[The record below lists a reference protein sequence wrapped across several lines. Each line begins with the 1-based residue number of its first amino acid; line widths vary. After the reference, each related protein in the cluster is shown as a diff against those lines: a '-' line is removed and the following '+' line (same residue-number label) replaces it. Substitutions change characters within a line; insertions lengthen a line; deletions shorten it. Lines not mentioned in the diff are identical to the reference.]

1 MDKMDEPLLLVGAKG
16 MLGTELEKILV
27 ESDASTVAMDVDE
40 MDVTSWD
47 SVVSAFDRH
56 KPGIVINASGFTDV
70 DGCESHIEDA
80 YRVNAL
86 GPENL
91 AKAAQRFGSLLV
103 HVGTDYVFDGSKDI
117 PYKED
122 DPINPLGVY
131 GKSKADGEIR
141 VREILPHNHCIVRTQ
156 WLYGVHGKNF
166 VETIIRLAEKNEV
179 LRVVNDQVG
188 SPTYAPDLAAALV
201 KLVAMRGTGTFHVT
215 NSGHASWCEFARR
228 IVEQSSAGKVRV
240 EPMSSKELQR
250 PAPRPL
256 YSVLDNSKYK
266 EFCGSALRRWE
277 EALDDYLSER
287 LKRQ

>member
-1 MDKMDEPLLLVGAKG
+1 MDKMDETLLLVGSKG

-27 ESDASTVAMDVDE
+27 ECAASTVAVDLDQI
-40 MDVTSWD
+40 DVTSWD
-47 SVVSAFDRH
+47 SVVNTFDRH
-56 KPGIVINASGFTDV
+56 RPGIVINASGFTDV
-70 DGCESHIEDA
+70 DGCESHVDAA

-91 AKAAQRFGSLLV
+91 AKAARDFGSLLV
-103 HVGTDYVFDGSKDI
+103 HVSTDYVFDGSKGI
-117 PYKED
+117 PYKEE

-141 VREILPHNHCIVRTQ
+141 VREMLPKNHCIVRTQ

-166 VETIIRLAEKNEV
+166 VDTIIRLAEKNEGA
-179 LRVVNDQVG
+179 QG
-188 SPTYAPDLAAALV
+188 SRRSGRFPTYAGRSCRALV
-201 KLVAMRGTGTFHVT
+201 KLAAMRGKGTFHVT

-228 IVEQSSAGKVRV
+228 IVERSSGGKVRV
-240 EPMSSKELQR
+240 EPMSSRELQR

-266 EFCGSALRRWE
+266 EFCGST
-277 EALDDYLSER
+277 
-287 LKRQ
+287 

>member
-1 MDKMDEPLLLVGAKG
+1 MDKMDERLLLVGSKG

-27 ESDASTVAMDVDE
+27 ECAASTVAVDLDQI
-40 MDVTSWD
+40 DVTSWD
-47 SVVSAFDRH
+47 SVVNTFDRH
-56 KPGIVINASGFTDV
+56 RPGIVINASGFTDV
-70 DGCESHIEDA
+70 DGCESHVDAA

-91 AKAAQRFGSLLV
+91 AKAARDFGALLV
-103 HVGTDYVFDGSKDI
+103 HVSTDYVFNGSKGI
-117 PYKED
+117 PYKEE

-131 GKSKADGEIR
+131 GKSKAEGEIR
-141 VREILPHNHCIVRTQ
+141 VREILPENHCIVRTQ

-166 VETIIRLAEKNEV
+166 VDTIIRLAEKNEV
-179 LRVVNDQVG
+179 LRVVDDQIG

-201 KLVAMRGTGTFHVT
+201 KLAAMRGKGTFHVT

-228 IVEQSSAGKVRV
+228 IVERSSSENVRV

-266 EFCGSALRRWE
+266 EFCGAALRSWK
-277 EALDDYLSER
+277 EALDDYLAQR
-287 LKRQ
+287 RKG